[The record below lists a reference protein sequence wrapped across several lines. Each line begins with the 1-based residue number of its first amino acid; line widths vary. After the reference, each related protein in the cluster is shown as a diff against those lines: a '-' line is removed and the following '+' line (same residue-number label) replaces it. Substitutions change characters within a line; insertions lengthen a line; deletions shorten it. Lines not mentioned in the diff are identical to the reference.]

1 MEDTDLIVRKPAGST
16 DAGGSTSG
24 NRSSEQER
32 RVDAKALIADEGR
45 GKLRK
50 AMGSRKQ
57 ALIHGYP
64 NGGTRPGQCPVTV
77 Q

>member
-16 DAGGSTSG
+16 DAGGSASG

-32 RVDAKALIADEGR
+32 RVDAMALIADEGR

-50 AMGSRKQ
+50 ASGSRKQ
-57 ALIHGYP
+57 A
-64 NGGTRPGQCPVTV
+64 
-77 Q
+77 